1 MGLSIEIRKF
11 INSKNTGEFVDVT
24 LPGELPAKR
33 AEVRSAQRDSAA
45 VEDAKRR
52 VKELASAKLTA
63 DKTLRAAQETLRKT
77 RTEFDRCSAEYAQ
90 LEEQQRRLQPDFDA
104 KKAAYENAKRYSQQ
118 KKSELDKANAE
129 LREAEEARHRAEQ
142 ILRAATAASEA
153 PDEKQKQEL
162 EASLKAASDRYDLKR
177 TVLEA
182 AKAVADAA
190 DEEYRG
196 CKAEFDEVNAAM
208 TKLSGSMRS
217 AASVKN
223 TLSSKLEKLTAREAG
238 AAKRLENL
246 TAEHRSAEQE
256 VLECEGRVRPIAARY
271 ETARFHYIESG
282 KGEPLILVHSAGQSL
297 YTFNK
302 LISKLSLKYRVIA
315 LDLAGHG
322 YSELPN
328 YFDYSIADHAESL
341 ARFMDAM
348 GIETAHFLGFSMGA
362 DFVLMLASLHPERVD
377 KVIAI
382 APGGV
387 TAAMPFSIRLLE
399 SGIFGPL
406 AGSVFSRKNVGKL
419 INECTFDHT
428 ILKEHDVDQYANP
441 FQNPDVRY
449 GVRRTVN
456 AFDEDDALEVLRSV
470 EAETLLLWGDE
481 DKWHPLDMC
490 DEYLAALP
498 NVKFQLVRN
507 SGHLPH
513 EERSDR
519 VCELVFDFIPAGYD
533 IED

>member
-1 MGLSIEIRKF
+1 M
-11 INSKNTGEFVDVT
+11 
-24 LPGELPAKR
+24 
-33 AEVRSAQRDSAA
+33 
-45 VEDAKRR
+45 
-52 VKELASAKLTA
+52 
-63 DKTLRAAQETLRKT
+63 
-77 RTEFDRCSAEYAQ
+77 
-90 LEEQQRRLQPDFDA
+90 
-104 KKAAYENAKRYSQQ
+104 
-118 KKSELDKANAE
+118 
-129 LREAEEARHRAEQ
+129 
-142 ILRAATAASEA
+142 
-153 PDEKQKQEL
+153 
-162 EASLKAASDRYDLKR
+162 
-177 TVLEA
+177 
-182 AKAVADAA
+182 
-190 DEEYRG
+190 
-196 CKAEFDEVNAAM
+196 
-208 TKLSGSMRS
+208 
-217 AASVKN
+217 
-223 TLSSKLEKLTAREAG
+223 
-238 AAKRLENL
+238 
-246 TAEHRSAEQE
+246 
-256 VLECEGRVRPIAARY
+256 ECEGRVRPIAARY

-481 DKWHPLDMC
+481 DKWHPLDMR

>member
-162 EASLKAASDRYDLKR
+162 EASLKAASDRYELKR

-208 TKLSGSMRS
+208 TKLNGSM
-217 AASVKN
+217 
-223 TLSSKLEKLTAREAG
+223 
-238 AAKRLENL
+238 
-246 TAEHRSAEQE
+246 RSAEQE

-481 DKWHPLDMC
+481 DKWHPLDMR